1 MCRICFNTVASVYRR
16 AADRLKSLWYLC
28 PIFMILT
35 PTRHRPRAQK
45 YEYVNTQPS
54 EALGAQAREFWRQ
67 LRDSFLCLFSPT
79 VWTNAPFLI
88 YVLANG
94 LAAAGVVI
102 PWTFVYDYVRTQW
115 VTGLDSASDFSL
127 SLPAFM
133 MTLLNAFLDVF
144 SVCFWQYVPWY
155 RTALSFCYLSVI

>member
-1 MCRICFNTVASVYRR
+1 
-16 AADRLKSLWYLC
+16 
-28 PIFMILT
+28 MILT

-115 VTGLDSASDFSL
+115 VTGLDSTIGLSTLAQTQLAWYPSLIGLGSCAGRTYIFSATTLFSSLL
-127 SLPAFM
+127 SFLNRL
-133 MTLLNAFLDVF
+133 LLNFGV
-144 SVCFWQYVPWY
+144 
-155 RTALSFCYLSVI
+155 T